1 MSNVRVIKLDNIN
14 GQENI
19 QVSSYEDA
27 FEGYSNAR
35 GDGKKARQDKRLQK
49 FSDRTEFKK
58 SKSEVRRQRR
68 EDPELKA
75 DRERRR
81 KNAERALLGYFTLG
95 ASEIGYKASKDIKAR
110 KEKKRLAE
118 KERKEKEREQNETM
132 PQEDREEATMGETSP
147 KPQPPQDNGDYSQQ
161 EDSGYG
167 DNIQQEQGYDEPR
180 TSNPPPP
187 RKRNPNYNQESSGGA
202 DNYRDEQLEDGG
214 YDAEENNAEDMSN
227 DSDGFNEEYGS
238 LTGIDETNVTLEV
251 QKVPKPVLQAVKGIQ
266 DHKNRIAILMIEKQ
280 KGKTELPQVFC
291 KFDGDGDDID
301 AMINTS
307 NERIIDLEGKVESYE
322 NANGVQAKRNV
333 AVARQ
338 YCQRAKRKTL
348 VNPKL
353 GAKIESQRIVV
364 PPRRAGDD
372 RRFSSKQAQADFL
385 AKQNQKSSFDAID
398 TDGMIHPSYEIEID
412 GSEGRKFDIYS
423 NADGTSGKMDI
434 IKPIVIGAVVS
445 IGAIYLIN
453 YFKLIK

>member
-35 GDGKKARQDKRLQK
+35 GGRKKARQDKRLQK
-49 FSDRTEFKK
+49 FADRTEFKK

-68 EDPELKA
+68 EDPALMA

-81 KNAERALLGYFTLG
+81 KNAERGLLGVFTGGL
-95 ASEIGYKASKDIKAR
+95 SEIGYKASKSRKAR
-110 KEKKRLAE
+110 KQR
-118 KERKEKEREQNETM
+118 EREEEEAM
-132 PQEDREEATMGETSP
+132 PQEVREEATMGETSP
-147 KPQPPQDNGDYSQQ
+147 KPQPPQYNEDYSQQ
-161 EDSGYG
+161 EDSGYV
-167 DNIQQEQGYDEPR
+167 DNSQQEQGYDEPR
-180 TSNPPPP
+180 PQGYDDRDVP
-187 RKRNPNYNQESSGGA
+187 RDNSA
-202 DNYRDEQLEDGG
+202 DNYRDEQLEDAG
-214 YDAEENNAEDMSN
+214 YDAEQNNAEDISN
-227 DSDGFNEEYGS
+227 DESGFNEEYGS

-251 QKVPKPVLQAVKGIQ
+251 QKVPKPVLEAVKGIQ
-266 DHKNRIAILMIEKQ
+266 DHKNRIAILMLQKE

-291 KFDGDGDDID
+291 KFDGEGDDID

-307 NERIIDLEGKVESYE
+307 NERIIDLEGKVESYQ

-338 YCQRAKRKTL
+338 YCQRRKTKPTL

-353 GAKIESQRIVV
+353 GAIIESQRIVV
-364 PPRRAGDD
+364 PARRDGDN
-372 RRFSSKQAQADFL
+372 RRFSSEQARANFL

-398 TDGMIHPSYEIEID
+398 SDGRVHPNYEIDID
-412 GSEGRKFDIYS
+412 GTQGRKFDIYS
-423 NADGTSGKMDI
+423 NADGTSGNMDI
-434 IKPIVIGAVVS
+434 IKPIVIGAIVS
-445 IGAIYLIN
+445 IGAIYLVN

>member
-35 GDGKKARQDKRLQK
+35 GGGRKKARQDKRLQK

-68 EDPELKA
+68 EDPELMA

-81 KNAERALLGYFTLG
+81 KNAERGLLGVFTGGL
-95 ASEIGYKASKDIKAR
+95 SEIGYKASKSRKAR
-110 KEKKRLAE
+110 KQRE
-118 KERKEKEREQNETM
+118 KEEEEAM
-132 PQEDREEATMGETSP
+132 PQEGGQLETMGETSP

-161 EDSGYG
+161 E
-167 DNIQQEQGYDEPR
+167 QGYDEPR
-180 TSNPPPP
+180 PAG
-187 RKRNPNYNQESSGGA
+187 YNDSGVNRGQGRADFSENQQRDNSA
-202 DNYRDEQLEDGG
+202 DNYRDEQLEDAG
-214 YDAEENNAEDMSN
+214 YDAEENNAEDISN
-227 DSDGFNEEYGS
+227 DESGFNEEYGS

-266 DHKNRIAILMIEKQ
+266 DHKNRIAILMIQKE

-291 KFDGDGDDID
+291 KFDGEGDDID
-301 AMINTS
+301 SMINTS
-307 NERIIDLEGKVESYE
+307 KERIENLEGKIESYE
-322 NANGVQAKRNV
+322 NANGAQAKRNV
-333 AVARQ
+333 TVARQ
-338 YCQRAKRKTL
+338 YCQRRKTKPTL

-364 PPRRAGDD
+364 PPRRAGDNM
-372 RRFSSKQAQADFL
+372 RFSSEQARANFL
-385 AKQNQKSSFDAID
+385 AKQNQISSFDAID
-398 TDGMIHPSYEIEID
+398 SDGRVHPNYEIDID
-412 GSEGRKFDIYS
+412 GTQGRKFDIYS

-434 IKPIVIGAVVS
+434 IKPIVIGAIVS
-445 IGAIYLIN
+445 IGAIYLVN

>member
-1 MSNVRVIKLDNIN
+1 
-14 GQENI
+14 
-19 QVSSYEDA
+19 
-27 FEGYSNAR
+27 
-35 GDGKKARQDKRLQK
+35 
-49 FSDRTEFKK
+49 
-58 SKSEVRRQRR
+58 
-68 EDPELKA
+68 
-75 DRERRR
+75 
-81 KNAERALLGYFTLG
+81 
-95 ASEIGYKASKDIKAR
+95 
-110 KEKKRLAE
+110 
-118 KERKEKEREQNETM
+118 
-132 PQEDREEATMGETSP
+132 
-147 KPQPPQDNGDYSQQ
+147 
-161 EDSGYG
+161 
-167 DNIQQEQGYDEPR
+167 
-180 TSNPPPP
+180 
-187 RKRNPNYNQESSGGA
+187 
-202 DNYRDEQLEDGG
+202 
-214 YDAEENNAEDMSN
+214 MSN

-251 QKVPKPVLQAVKGIQ
+251 QKVPKPVLGAVKGIQ
-266 DHKNRIAILMIEKQ
+266 DHKNRIAILMLQKE

-291 KFDGDGDDID
+291 KFDGEGDDID

-307 NERIIDLEGKVESYE
+307 NERIVNLEGKIESYE

-338 YCQRAKRKTL
+338 YCQRAKRKPTL

-353 GAKIESQRIVV
+353 GAIIESQRIVV
-364 PPRRAGDD
+364 PARRDGDN
-372 RRFSSKQAQADFL
+372 RRFSSEQARANFL

>member
-19 QVSSYEDA
+19 EVSSYEDA

-35 GDGKKARQDKRLQK
+35 GGGRKKARQDKRLQK

-68 EDPELKA
+68 EDPALMA

-95 ASEIGYKASKDIKAR
+95 ASEIGFKASKDRKAR
-110 KEKKRLAE
+110 KLREKQEQE
-118 KERKEKEREQNETM
+118 KQMPKEGRQDES
-132 PQEDREEATMGETSP
+132 MGETSP

-161 EDSGYG
+161 EDNGG
-167 DNIQQEQGYDEPR
+167 VDNNQQEQGYDEPR
-180 TSNPPPP
+180 PQGYDDRGVP
-187 RKRNPNYNQESSGGA
+187 RDNGA
-202 DNYRDEQLEDGG
+202 DNYRDEQLEDAG
-214 YDAEENNAEDMSN
+214 YDAEEEDAQDIGN

-266 DHKNRIAILMIEKQ
+266 DHKNRIAILMLQKE

-291 KFDGDGDDID
+291 KFDGEGDDID

-307 NERIIDLEGKVESYE
+307 NERIIDLEGKVESYQ

-338 YCQRAKRKTL
+338 YCQRRKTKPTL

-364 PPRRAGDD
+364 PARRDGDN
-372 RRFSSKQAQADFL
+372 RRFSSEQARANFL

-398 TDGMIHPSYEIEID
+398 TDGRVHPSYEIDID
-412 GSEGRKFDIYS
+412 GTQGRKFDIYS
-423 NADGTSGKMDI
+423 NADGTSGNMDI
-434 IKPIVIGAVVS
+434 IKPIVIGAIVS

>member
-35 GDGKKARQDKRLQK
+35 GGGRKKARQDKRLQK

-68 EDPELKA
+68 EDPALMA

-81 KNAERALLGYFTLG
+81 KNAERGLLGVFTGGL
-95 ASEIGYKASKDIKAR
+95 SEIGYKASKDRKAR
-110 KEKKRLAE
+110 KQR
-118 KERKEKEREQNETM
+118 EREEEEAM
-132 PQEDREEATMGETSP
+132 PQEGREEATMGETSP
-147 KPQPPQDNGDYSQQ
+147 KPQPSQDNGDYSQQ

-167 DNIQQEQGYDEPR
+167 DNSQQEQGYDEPR
-180 TSNPPPP
+180 PIG
-187 RKRNPNYNQESSGGA
+187 YNDSGVNRGQGRADSIANQQDNSA
-202 DNYRDEQLEDGG
+202 DNYRDEQLEDAG
-214 YDAEENNAEDMSN
+214 YESEEDNAQDVGN

-266 DHKNRIAILMIEKQ
+266 DHKNRIAILMLQKE

-291 KFDGDGDDID
+291 KFDGEGDDID

-307 NERIIDLEGKVESYE
+307 NERIIDLEGKVESYQ

-338 YCQRAKRKTL
+338 YCQRRKTKPTL

-353 GAKIESQRIVV
+353 GAIIESQRIVV
-364 PPRRAGDD
+364 PPRRAGDN

-398 TDGMIHPSYEIEID
+398 TDGRVHPSYEIDID
-412 GSEGRKFDIYS
+412 GTQGRKFDIYS
-423 NADGTSGKMDI
+423 NADGTSGNMDI
-434 IKPIVIGAVVS
+434 IKPIVIGAIVS

>member
-35 GDGKKARQDKRLQK
+35 GGRKKARQDKRLQK
-49 FSDRTEFKK
+49 FADRTEFKK

-68 EDPELKA
+68 EDPALMA

-81 KNAERALLGYFTLG
+81 KNAERGLLGVFTGGL
-95 ASEIGYKASKDIKAR
+95 SEIGYKASKSRKAR
-110 KEKKRLAE
+110 KQR
-118 KERKEKEREQNETM
+118 EREEEEAM
-132 PQEDREEATMGETSP
+132 PQEGREEATMGETSP

-161 EDSGYG
+161 EDSGYV
-167 DNIQQEQGYDEPR
+167 DNSQQEQGYDEPR
-180 TSNPPPP
+180 PQGYDDRDVP
-187 RKRNPNYNQESSGGA
+187 RDNSA
-202 DNYRDEQLEDGG
+202 DNYRDEQLEDAG
-214 YDAEENNAEDMSN
+214 YDAEENNAEDISN
-227 DSDGFNEEYGS
+227 DESGFNEEYGS

-266 DHKNRIAILMIEKQ
+266 DHKNRIAILMLQKE

-291 KFDGDGDDID
+291 KFDGEGDDID

-307 NERIIDLEGKVESYE
+307 NERIVDLEGKIESYE

-338 YCQRAKRKTL
+338 YCQRRKTKPTL

-364 PPRRAGDD
+364 PARRDGDN
-372 RRFSSKQAQADFL
+372 RRFSSEQARANFL

-398 TDGMIHPSYEIEID
+398 SDGRVHPNYEIDID
-412 GSEGRKFDIYS
+412 GTQGRKFDIYS
-423 NADGTSGKMDI
+423 NADGTSGNMDI
-434 IKPIVIGAVVS
+434 IKPIVIGAIVS
-445 IGAIYLIN
+445 IGAIYLVN

>member
-35 GDGKKARQDKRLQK
+35 GGGKKARQDKRLQK

-68 EDPELKA
+68 EDPALMA

-95 ASEIGYKASKDIKAR
+95 ASEIGFKASKDRKAR
-110 KEKKRLAE
+110 KLREKQEQE
-118 KERKEKEREQNETM
+118 KQM
-132 PQEDREEATMGETSP
+132 PQEGGQVESLGETSP
-147 KPQPPQDNGDYSQQ
+147 KPDAGLPEQDNRDYSQQ
-161 EDSGYG
+161 EDNGG
-167 DNIQQEQGYDEPR
+167 VDNNQQEQGYDEPR
-180 TSNPPPP
+180 PQGYDDRGVP
-187 RKRNPNYNQESSGGA
+187 RDNSA
-202 DNYRDEQLEDGG
+202 DNYRDEQLQDAGNESEED
-214 YDAEENNAEDMSN
+214 NAQDVGN

-238 LTGIDETNVTLEV
+238 LTGIDETNVTIEV

-291 KFDGDGDDID
+291 KFDGDGDDIN

-307 NERIIDLEGKVESYE
+307 NDRIVDLEGKVESYQ
-322 NANGVQAKRNV
+322 NANGEQAKRNV
-333 AVARQ
+333 AIARK
-338 YCQRAKRKTL
+338 YCKRAKTKATL

-364 PPRRAGDD
+364 PARRAGDD
-372 RRFSSKQAQADFL
+372 RRFSSEQARADYL

-398 TDGMIHPSYEIEID
+398 TDGRVHPSYEIDID
-412 GSEGRKFDIYS
+412 GTQGRKFDIYS
-423 NADGTSGKMDI
+423 NADGTSGNMDI
-434 IKPIVIGAVVS
+434 IKPIVIGAIVS
-445 IGAIYLIN
+445 IGAIYLVN

>member
-35 GDGKKARQDKRLQK
+35 GGGRKKARQQKRLQR

-68 EDPELKA
+68 EDPALMA

-81 KNAERALLGYFTLG
+81 KNAERGLLGVFTGGL
-95 ASEIGYKASKDIKAR
+95 SEIGYKASKSRKAR
-110 KEKKRLAE
+110 KQR
-118 KERKEKEREQNETM
+118 EREEEEAM
-132 PQEDREEATMGETSP
+132 PQEGGQWEKLEMGETSP

-161 EDSGYG
+161 EDSGYV
-167 DNIQQEQGYDEPR
+167 DNSQQEQGYDEPR
-180 TSNPPPP
+180 PQGYDDRDVP
-187 RKRNPNYNQESSGGA
+187 RDNSA
-202 DNYRDEQLEDGG
+202 DNYRDEQLEDAG
-214 YDAEENNAEDMSN
+214 YDAEENNAEDISN
-227 DSDGFNEEYGS
+227 DESGFNEEYGS

-266 DHKNRIAILMIEKQ
+266 DHKNRIAILMIQKE

-291 KFDGDGDDID
+291 KFDGEGDDID

-307 NERIIDLEGKVESYE
+307 NERIIDLEGKVESYQ

-338 YCQRAKRKTL
+338 YCQRRKTKPTL

-364 PPRRAGDD
+364 PPRTGN
-372 RRFSSKQAQADFL
+372 
-385 AKQNQKSSFDAID
+385 QNKKSSFDAID
-398 TDGMIHPSYEIEID
+398 SDGMIHPNYEIDID
-412 GSEGRKFDIYS
+412 GTQGRKFDIYS
-423 NADGTSGKMDI
+423 NADGTSGNMDI
-434 IKPIVIGAVVS
+434 IKPIVIGAIVS
-445 IGAIYLIN
+445 IGAIYLVN

>member
-35 GDGKKARQDKRLQK
+35 GGGRKKARQQKRLQRFTDK
-49 FSDRTEFKK
+49 TEFKK

-68 EDPELKA
+68 EDPELMA

-81 KNAERALLGYFTLG
+81 KNAERGLLGVFTGGL
-95 ASEIGYKASKDIKAR
+95 SEIGYKASKSRKAR
-110 KEKKRLAE
+110 KKR
-118 KERKEKEREQNETM
+118 EREEEEAM
-132 PQEDREEATMGETSP
+132 PQEGGQLETMGETSP

-161 EDSGYG
+161 EDSGYV
-167 DNIQQEQGYDEPR
+167 DNSQQEQGYDEPR
-180 TSNPPPP
+180 PIGY
-187 RKRNPNYNQESSGGA
+187 YNDSGVNRGQGRADFSENQQRDNSA
-202 DNYRDEQLEDGG
+202 DNYRDEQLEDAG
-214 YDAEENNAEDMSN
+214 YDAEENNAEDISN
-227 DSDGFNEEYGS
+227 DGSGFNEEYGS

-266 DHKNRIAILMIEKQ
+266 DHKNRIAILMIQKE

-291 KFDGDGDDID
+291 KFDGEGDDID

-307 NERIIDLEGKVESYE
+307 NERIENLEGKIESYE

-338 YCQRAKRKTL
+338 YCQRRKTKPTL

-353 GAKIESQRIVV
+353 GAKIESQRIVI
-364 PPRRAGDD
+364 PARRAGDN
-372 RRFSSKQAQADFL
+372 RRFSSEQARANFL

-398 TDGMIHPSYEIEID
+398 TDGMIHPSYEIDID
-412 GSEGRKFDIYS
+412 GTQGRKFDIYS
-423 NADGTSGKMDI
+423 NADGTSGNMDI
-434 IKPIVIGAVVS
+434 IKPIVIGAIVS